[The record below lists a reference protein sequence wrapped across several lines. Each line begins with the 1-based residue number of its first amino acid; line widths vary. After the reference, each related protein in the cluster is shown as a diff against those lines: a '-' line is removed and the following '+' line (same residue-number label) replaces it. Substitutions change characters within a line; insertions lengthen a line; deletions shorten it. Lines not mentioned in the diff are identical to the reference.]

1 MTIPASAKAPMPWF
15 VSARIDTF
23 TVLVAGPLVSIMLI
37 LAVRQGPAFL
47 FAALLFALF
56 LDLPHVLHTHVRLL
70 ANPADFRRNRTQFW
84 GSLMVISLLC
94 VGLGLAR
101 QYSWLVA
108 LWVYWQPYHVCKQH
122 YGVATLYARKGGYQA
137 DTNHVLYL
145 MLAGF
150 AAPLLYRMA
159 HGGFQFGHYE
169 LFGDK
174 LPFANLV
181 VPTPPV
187 AAWCAL
193 AAYGVFA
200 IAIIHF
206 MRRQWHDR
214 RAQGKT
220 LPRFVLLMLAVS
232 LALYNAAYL
241 FVSDLYALIL
251 IGTSIHA
258 IQYHLVCVSTVKAVL
273 PHAQTPPDS
282 AASLKWLH
290 GVVVRISATPR
301 LWMVLIGAGLVVL
314 MTEIPTLGIL
324 PLILVLHHFYLD
336 GVIWKR
342 KASK

>member
-1 MTIPASAKAPMPWF
+1 MPWF

-23 TVLVAGPLVSIMLI
+23 TVLVAGPLVSVMLM
-37 LAVRQGPAFL
+37 LAVMQGPAFL
-47 FAALLFALF
+47 IGALLFALF

-70 ANPADFRRNRTQFW
+70 ANPADYRRNRTQFW
-84 GSLMVISLLC
+84 GSLIVISLVC
-94 VGLGLAR
+94 VGLGLA
-101 QYSWLVA
+101 QQFAWLVA
-108 LWVYWQPYHVCKQH
+108 IWVYWQPYHVCKQH
-122 YGVATLYARKGGYQA
+122 FGVATLYARKSGYQG

-145 MLAGF
+145 MLSGF

-159 HGGFQFGHYE
+159 HGGFQFGNYE

-174 LPFANLV
+174 LPFANMV

-187 AAWCAL
+187 AEWVALVAYAGFAL
-193 AAYGVFA
+193 A
-200 IAIIHF
+200 IANF
-206 MRRQWHDR
+206 VWREWRDKRRH
-214 RAQGKT
+214 GKT
-220 LPRFVLLMLAVS
+220 LPHFVWVMLAVS

-282 AASLKWLH
+282 SAPLKWLH
-290 GVVVRISATPR
+290 GVVARISATPR
-301 LWMVLIGAGLVVL
+301 LWMVLIGVGMVVL

-342 KASK
+342 KAAK